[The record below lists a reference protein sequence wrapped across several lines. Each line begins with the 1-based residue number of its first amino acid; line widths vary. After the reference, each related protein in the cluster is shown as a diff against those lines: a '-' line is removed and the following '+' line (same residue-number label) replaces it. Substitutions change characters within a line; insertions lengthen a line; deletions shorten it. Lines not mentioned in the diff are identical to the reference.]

1 MKNYILYL
9 LKSKIILNIK
19 GNNIEKFIKRLKNN
33 KIEILN
39 ISYVNKNEI
48 NIKIYKKDYDSILKL
63 KTIYE
68 INTIDYNGLIKIKN
82 KILNNKFMI
91 ILIVISFSILYLIT
105 NTIFSIDVI
114 TNDSK
119 MKQILKEELEEL
131 GIKKYKFK
139 KDYNT
144 LQNIKSEIL
153 TKYRDKLDWI
163 EIESIGTK
171 YIVRYEPRIESDEK
185 INTPSRHIVAK
196 KDCVIKSIDVSSGQI
211 VKNINSYVKKGDI
224 IVSGY
229 VDLNGNIKD
238 TVSANGTI
246 LGETWYKVTI
256 TYPYKYYESYETGNK
271 KEIYAINL
279 LNKSIELFNLK
290 KYKTKNIE
298 EKIILKNNL
307 LPIKLVKQIQKE
319 TKVINQELNEDEL
332 IEKEVELSKEK
343 IESKLKA
350 GEYISDY
357 KILNKIKNDDSIT
370 LNIFFSVVEDVT
382 DYLEIDEY
390 IDMNE

>member
-48 NIKIYKKDYDSILKL
+48 NIKIYKKDY
-63 KTIYE
+63 
-68 INTIDYNGLIKIKN
+68 YNGLIKIKN

-91 ILIVISFSILYLIT
+91 TLIVISFSILYLIT

-185 INTPSRHIVAK
+185 INTPSRHIIAK

-357 KILNKIKNDDSIT
+357 KILNKIKNEDSIT
-370 LNIFFSVVEDVT
+370 LNIFFSVIEDVT

>member
-68 INTIDYNGLIKIKN
+68 INIIDYNGLIKIKN

-91 ILIVISFSILYLIT
+91 TLIVISFSILYLIT

-185 INTPSRHIVAK
+185 INTPSRHIIAK

-357 KILNKIKNDDSIT
+357 KILNKIKNEDSIT
-370 LNIFFSVVEDVT
+370 LNIFFSVIEDVT

>member
-1 MKNYILYL
+1 
-9 LKSKIILNIK
+9 
-19 GNNIEKFIKRLKNN
+19 
-33 KIEILN
+33 
-39 ISYVNKNEI
+39 
-48 NIKIYKKDYDSILKL
+48 
-63 KTIYE
+63 
-68 INTIDYNGLIKIKN
+68 
-82 KILNNKFMI
+82 MI
-91 ILIVISFSILYLIT
+91 TLIVISFSILYLIT

-185 INTPSRHIVAK
+185 INTPSRHIIAK

-332 IEKEVELSKEK
+332 IEREVELSKEK

-390 IDMNE
+390 IDINE

>member
-9 LKSKIILNIK
+9 LKSKIIL
-19 GNNIEKFIKRLKNN
+19 NNIEKFIKRLKNN

-68 INTIDYNGLIKIKN
+68 INIIDYNGLIKIKN

-91 ILIVISFSILYLIT
+91 TLIVISFSILYLIT

-185 INTPSRHIVAK
+185 INTPSRHIIAK

-357 KILNKIKNDDSIT
+357 KILNKIKNEDSIT
-370 LNIFFSVVEDVT
+370 LNIFFSVIEDVT

>member
-9 LKSKIILNIK
+9 SKSKIILNIK

-68 INTIDYNGLIKIKN
+68 INILDYNGLIKIKN

-91 ILIVISFSILYLIT
+91 ILIVIAFSILYLIT

-185 INTPSRHIVAK
+185 INTPSRHIIAK

-271 KEIYAINL
+271 KEVYAINL

-370 LNIFFSVVEDVT
+370 LNIFFSVIEDVT